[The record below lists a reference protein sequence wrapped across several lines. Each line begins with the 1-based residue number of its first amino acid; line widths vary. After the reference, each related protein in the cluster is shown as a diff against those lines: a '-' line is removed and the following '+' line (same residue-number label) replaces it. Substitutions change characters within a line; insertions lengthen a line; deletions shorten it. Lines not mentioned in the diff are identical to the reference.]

1 MSKNFAFLFAI
12 ALLMSLAFRDSAAQP
27 NMAPAA
33 QNAPAKPAGQK
44 PIREIFVPFDDLQII
59 LESDKN
65 RVFLTRE
72 EYEQLL
78 KVVEAQAAKQ
88 GPVNVVML
96 QAAYAGKIDDG
107 RAQVTGKIEFEVLQD
122 GWQVIPLQLNH
133 VGVKSATLDGKLA
146 SIARDA
152 RGLVRL
158 FVNGRGKHQL
168 DLDLTAAV
176 PAAAALQ
183 TLHIALPVATTAT
196 FDLSV
201 AGNVE
206 VKGGASVI
214 SRKYD
219 AAGNRTALNLILERG
234 PMSIVMSLNNKQA
247 REQRLVVARTVQ
259 VDEITL
265 GYERLH
271 VNVALRILHDPV
283 DRFRFV
289 VPAGFEVTNVSS
301 QRLSRWEVK
310 ADDKGRQILEAV
322 LSEATTDATLI
333 AISAN
338 RSPELAQD
346 WLASLQKWKL
356 PRLQPLDVAGE
367 VAVVGLLVED
377 RLEPQELATKQLLP
391 IDSPILTQA
400 MPESIF
406 RAEPGAPIVRH
417 VATYYVPSYIDATQ
431 YDLSANF
438 VRPES
443 GLVVSTSLL
452 LSLSDQ
458 GHDLRGG
465 FVVSPLA
472 EDLFQIR
479 LKAPLGWRVQEVLGD
494 DNQPL
499 AIERYELADGSTR
512 LLVTLS
518 KRIAAGQRGKFIV
531 RASANPSGWLADW
544 KEQAVTFPQ
553 LEIEGASREAGAIA
567 VQTGDDLAVQPQ
579 ELTGLVP
586 LLENEKQA
594 QGLAGVTTAAAY
606 RFESRPFAAKFTVER
621 KQPSLAAEVFS
632 FVQVLPDALKAHYE
646 LVYQVREAR
655 TRQLVFSVPTTTPKE
670 LTITGLDGV
679 QVKEQRSTDEGD
691 RRRWVV
697 QLADRTAGEI
707 RLTVDFQQP
716 LAERQLKDYPLPLA
730 QAEDVEFQSA
740 FISLEGSPE
749 LEVQPKTNHRTVDEA
764 ELYQARYLLDNPTQA
779 GDRRLI
785 GAYGYTGRDG
795 VLKIDVLRRTQHVLP
810 SAIAQ
815 RAELLTRISANG
827 LTQSIARYDLVTKA
841 TILEVALPGDAVLWT
856 MLVDGLPTKPQKEGT
871 TLLVSLPPRDDL
883 PVRRVQIVF
892 ETTGR
897 ELTLAPT
904 ITAAAPHLLLR
915 GNGTEVDREV
925 PQADLKWRLILP
937 SGYVLKT
944 SSGSVAPV
952 AKPRRD
958 IAALKVWQVLKYYGG
973 GVGGYRSASVMNELG
988 ELSEAIEGIN
998 VYDSSRSMELA
1009 KNAAPAPTTS
1019 EAMPAP
1025 AAMDPFGAP
1034 APMEQPQPPKA
1045 EPPPESKPAENAAPP
1060 PPKAMPPLVPA
1071 TPSTIDQTASQ
1082 LAAKDAVLAK
1092 EREQLEKQLAQIQQL
1107 SEGKNKAI
1115 FSALEGVSS
1124 LPIDFKPAKA
1134 ENVEVFRSLGVE
1146 PRLQVTLVDTT
1157 RMHWGAYGVGLL
1169 VFLMG
1174 VALTHRSAKQ
1184 QVGFI
1189 VSFLLVSSL
1198 PLLFTSAFDDFAPVF
1213 DAAFYAACALVPYF
1227 LIASVILSLWRAIL
1241 RCLPADCCQ
1250 PVTSTHVPLTTTS
1263 GTIIAPLIL
1272 FALLLGSTTNAIA
1285 QPPATPLPE
1294 GAKSI
1299 DLKDLLPLLEPGGSI
1314 TVPADAVIIPF
1325 DANDPDGVEQAKKVL
1340 IPYAKFIELW
1350 NRAHPDKPK
1359 EAKPAPIDHVILAA
1373 EYEATLTATDDL
1385 LVTGKLNI
1393 DVVSDKPVAIPLP
1406 FSGGVLVK
1414 ATLDGKPA
1422 RLQVVSPQPV
1432 APNQPPAQ
1440 AAKPAADLENGGVI
1454 ILHTQGV
1461 GRKTAEV
1468 SFRLG
1473 LTRRGGWRQVAAA
1486 LPLGGANKLTLT
1498 VPDEKTEVRIAGTPD
1513 KDNFESK
1520 AANEKIETT
1529 LVGDGGGRLDLQW
1542 RPKVAVGQI
1551 DQSLTAKSTSVLDVR
1566 EDALRLTWIG
1576 ELSFGRGTRD
1586 QFEFSLPLGYAIEQ
1600 VVSDNLRGWTTKP
1613 DAAQQLVNVT
1623 LLKPATG
1630 SERITL
1636 VLSKR
1641 GRIGTG
1647 EFATFDAPA
1656 VFVSGAAL
1664 QQGDI
1669 MIRRS
1674 PRLELRTETATGLT
1688 RADSDGQ
1695 LNAVVGAADAEDPSI
1710 LNLRPYQVYRFVTS
1724 GMGNKFTLRLN
1735 ASETA
1740 ASSAAEVR
1748 SVLRI
1753 ADRETTLNVGIKY
1766 IPQGQPIYRIAVL
1779 LPPDFELDEFFRD
1792 ESVFPEPLNWTLVID
1807 PASKRKLLNIF
1818 LLDGVERPFTIAL
1831 LGHLG
1836 KREKWEFAE
1845 VPKITVLNVDRQQG
1859 EIAIATD
1866 PDTDAQLADLKNAEP
1881 ETLQE
1886 THVWVK
1892 ADQRE
1897 GVRTALRYRQNDY
1910 SGAIKLTRKT
1920 PRVTVRSVSNVKVTR
1935 RAIEETVL
1943 LEYQITDAGIHELQF
1958 LLPESFRTARIRI
1971 PQEDSLLQRKKITA
1985 ATENSQPLPGWIL
1998 VTLSLQ
2004 DDVTDRLGV
2013 IVEHDR
2019 LLTDKPQEVAIPR
2032 SLTGTTAQRLVVIE
2046 NVGRDEVVEV
2056 KRVGLEAVARQQQA
2070 WQEMTRLLGN
2080 ADDSSVTQAYV
2091 AVGEQTPSLT
2101 FKTQQNQQVQTAQ
2114 ARIEFAK
2121 TELVVDEAGGY
2132 RGKVVFQVSNSTEQ
2146 YLDVALP
2153 GGAKLW
2159 TAIVRGQPVKP
2170 VEKTPAVAGEMRI
2183 PLIKTPAGSGDY
2195 SVQVRYAGSV
2205 GPLRSLRSIDFPLLR
2220 TQNINVEQSQ
2230 VQLYL
2235 PEDFDWPHF
2244 GGTMTRVKDESELE
2258 EGFQRYFNKKVE
2270 EAKLSL
2276 QNEDLNTKLRAQ
2288 ANLSGLLQSWQ
2299 FNSTTRSMNNLK
2311 QSGLAMRNYEQLQ
2324 EAQQEASDLVQ
2335 MQIDE
2340 LQTNDNRGRLNEAW
2354 MSQKVARSKNVVT
2367 QLGNNFDNGKFAED
2381 GKETKGKGE
2390 LAYNPQFLKGNKLDT
2405 EESNKKTIDE
2415 DLRKMAED
2423 QKKLSTK
2430 TDPGKPAATEQPATK
2445 QPAQQQ
2451 GRVSRGGKVQQ
2462 QAKDL
2467 EGDRA
2472 GLNQTFNDANN
2483 PAIQSAN
2490 PGSPNDNSP
2499 NFAPGLT
2506 PSGGRGPGNQPQL
2519 PRRGMNQSGEGQA
2532 QGQPQGQ
2539 AGYANNNEQT
2549 RQRENAFRYQQKL
2562 NDDQAQ
2568 QQALQLPNQQ
2578 LAGNQNQLYAVPPNA
2593 GPASQPAQNGG
2604 QANGPGV
2611 PQQMFE
2617 FKFGFSRDGDTAG
2630 APQSGGFNAEAAR
2643 LGSVG
2648 GGGGMGGMGPQALT
2662 GTTPQLPT
2670 GLASLDVDVAPRG
2683 KVYLFTVPRG
2693 ETKITAQPFSR
2704 DLTGRLINLA
2714 IVVAVI
2720 VAGVVLYRVCRQL
2733 PVRQATGTIAFAN
2746 LLILIGLLSWF
2757 FSFLPLYGLIIF
2769 LVGLVLL
2776 VRRIIDHRRAAV
2788 VA

>member
-1 MSKNFAFLFAI
+1 MNKFNPLSAI
-12 ALLMSLAFRDSAAQP
+12 ILLLSLAFHAIAAEP
-27 NMAPAA
+27 NMPANAPAA
-33 QNAPAKPAGQK
+33 NAPAKPAGK
-44 PIREIFVPFDDLQII
+44 KTIREIFVPFDDLQVI

-72 EYEQLL
+72 EYEELL

-96 QAAYAGKIDDG
+96 QAAYSGKIDDG
-107 RAQVTGKIEFEVLQD
+107 RAQVTGKLELEVLQD
-122 GWQVIPLQLNH
+122 GWQVVSLQLGH
-133 VGVKSATLDGKLA
+133 VGIKSATLDGKSA
-146 SIARDA
+146 SLARDA
-152 RGLVRL
+152 RGLVKL

-168 DLDLTAAV
+168 ELQLTAAV

-206 VKGGASVI
+206 VKGGASVV
-214 SRKYD
+214 SRKYNEG
-219 AAGNRTALNLILERG
+219 ANRTDLALLLERG

-247 REQRLVVARTVQ
+247 REQRLVVARTIQ

-310 ADDKGRQILEAV
+310 PDDKGRQILEAV

-338 RSPELAQD
+338 RSPELGQD

-377 RLEPQELATKQLLP
+377 RLEPQELTTKQLLP

-417 VATYYVPSYIDATQ
+417 VATYYVPAYIDATQ

-465 FVVSPLA
+465 FIVSPLA

-499 AIERYELADGSTR
+499 PIERYELADGSTR
-512 LLVTLS
+512 LLVTLR
-518 KRIAAGQRGKFIV
+518 KRIPAGQRGKIIV
-531 RASANPSGWLADW
+531 RASSNPAGWLADW
-544 KEQAVTFPQ
+544 KEQPVTFPQ
-553 LEIEGASREAGAIA
+553 LEIEGATREAGAVA
-567 VQTGDDLAVQPQ
+567 VQTGDDLAVQPTD
-579 ELTGLVP
+579 LNGLVP
-586 LLENEKQA
+586 LLENEKPA

-646 LVYQVREAR
+646 LIYQVREAR
-655 TRQLVFSVPTTTPKE
+655 TRQLAFSLPLSTPKE
-670 LTITGLDGV
+670 ITIIGLDGV
-679 QVKEQRSTDEGD
+679 QVKEQRSADEGD
-691 RRRWVV
+691 RRRWIV
-697 QLADRTAGEI
+697 QLADRQAGEI

-749 LEVQPKTNHRTVDEA
+749 LEVQPKTTLRTVDEA
-764 ELYQARYLLDNPTQA
+764 ELYQARYLLDNPAQT

-795 VLKIDVLRRTQHVLP
+795 VLKIDVVRRTQHVLP

-856 MLVDGLPTKPQKEGT
+856 MLVDGQPTKPQKEKH
-871 TLLVSLPPRDDL
+871 TLLVSLPPREDL

-897 ELTLAPT
+897 ELSLAPT
-904 ITAAAPHLLLR
+904 ISAAAPHLLLR
-915 GNGTEVDREV
+915 GSGDETDREV
-925 PQADLKWRLILP
+925 PQADLEWRLILP

-952 AKPRRD
+952 AKPPRE
-958 IAALKVWQVLKYYGG
+958 IAALKVWQLLKFYGG
-973 GVGGYRSASVMNELG
+973 GMGPYASASHYMHEDAD
-988 ELSEAIEGIN
+988 LSHYLSKATPLDDTSSMPPTAEALPPPGAE
-998 VYDSSRSMELA
+998 
-1009 KNAAPAPTTS
+1009 APQ
-1019 EAMPAP
+1019 
-1025 AAMDPFGAP
+1025 AMDPFGAP
-1034 APMEQPQPPKA
+1034 APNAAFPVEPALPKSDPKPASQPADNAPPPLPPQAGPQPPPA
-1045 EPPPESKPAENAAPP
+1045 AKPAEPSMPAKPP
-1060 PPKAMPPLVPA
+1060 IIVQEEP
-1071 TPSTIDQTASQ
+1071 
-1082 LAAKDAVLAK
+1082 
-1092 EREQLEKQLAQIQQL
+1092 RELMSVVSGRAD
-1107 SEGKNKAI
+1107 I

-1124 LPIDFKPAKA
+1124 LPIDFRPARA
-1134 ENVEVFRSLGVE
+1134 ETIETFRSLGVD
-1146 PRLQVTLVDTT
+1146 PRLEVTLVDST
-1157 RMHWGAYGVGLL
+1157 RIRWAAWGVGLL

-1174 VALTHRSAKQ
+1174 TALTYRPAKNQ
-1184 QVGFI
+1184 AGFVVI
-1189 VSFLLVSSL
+1189 FLLLSSL
-1198 PLLFTSAFDDFAPVF
+1198 PLLLTSELDDLAPVF
-1213 DAAFYAACALVPYF
+1213 DAAFYAACALVPYY
-1227 LIASVILSLWRAIL
+1227 LIASVLFSLRRAIL
-1241 RCLPADCCQ
+1241 RRLPADWFQ
-1250 PVTSTHVPLTTTS
+1250 TEATNIPLATNT
-1263 GTIIAPLIL
+1263 GTIIAPLL
-1272 FALLLGSTTNAIA
+1272 LCLLLLGNSTNAVA
-1285 QPPATPLPE
+1285 QAPAYPLPE
-1294 GAKSI
+1294 GAKAVE
-1299 DLKDLLPLLEPGGSI
+1299 LKDLLPLLEPGGPV

-1325 DANDPDGVEQAKKVL
+1325 DANDPDGVAQAKKVL

-1359 EAKPAPIDHVILAA
+1359 EAKPAPIDFAILAA
-1373 EYEATLTATDDL
+1373 NYEATLAATDDL
-1385 LVTGKLNI
+1385 LVTGKLTI
-1393 DVVSDKPVAIPLP
+1393 EVLGDKPVAIPLP

-1414 ATLDGKPA
+1414 ATLDGQPA
-1422 RLQVVSPQPV
+1422 RLQVVAPQP
-1432 APNQPPAQ
+1432 A
-1440 AAKPAADLENGGVI
+1440 PAAQQPQQQQDSKSIPPNVENGGVI
-1454 ILHTQGV
+1454 ILHTQGA

-1473 LTRRGGWRQVAAA
+1473 LTRRGGWRQVAAS
-1486 LPLGGANKLTLT
+1486 LPLGGANQLALTIPET
-1498 VPDEKTEVRIAGTPD
+1498 ATEVRIAGTPD
-1513 KDNFESK
+1513 KDNFETK

-1529 LVGDGGGRLDLQW
+1529 LVGAGGGRLDLQW

-1576 ELSFGRGTRD
+1576 ELNFGRGTRD
-1586 QFEFSLPLGYAIEQ
+1586 QFEFSLPLGYSIEQ
-1600 VVSDNLRGWTTKP
+1600 VVSDNIRGWQTKP
-1613 DAAQQLVNVT
+1613 DAAQQIVNVT

-1630 SERITL
+1630 SEKITL

-1664 QQGDI
+1664 QQGEI

-1674 PRLELRTETATGLT
+1674 PRIELRTEAATGLS

-1695 LNAVVGAADAEDPSI
+1695 LNNVVHAADAEDPSI

-1724 GMGNKFTLRLN
+1724 GAGNKFTLRLN
-1735 ASETA
+1735 AAETA
-1740 ASSAAEVR
+1740 AATAADVR
-1748 SVLRI
+1748 SVLRV
-1753 ADRETTLNVGIKY
+1753 AERETTLESKITFR
-1766 IPQGQPIYRIAVL
+1766 PQGQPLYHVEVL
-1779 LPPDFELDEFFRD
+1779 LPAGFEIDELQPT
-1792 ESVFPEPLNWTLVID
+1792 EVNWSVVND
-1807 PASKRKLLNIF
+1807 AASNRKKLSVH
-1818 LLDGVERPFTIAL
+1818 LLDGRESEFTLTL
-1831 LGHLG
+1831 LGHFA
-1836 KREKWEFAE
+1836 KREKWEELAAP
-1845 VPKITVLNVDRQQG
+1845 VISVLGVERQQG
-1859 EIAIATD
+1859 EIAVLSD
-1866 PDTDAQLADLKNAEP
+1866 PDTDVQATNLKNAE
-1881 ETLQE
+1881 TGLLQQ
-1886 THVWVK
+1886 TFGWLK
-1892 ADQRE
+1892 AEQQPLAR
-1897 GVRTALRYRQNDY
+1897 VALKYRAADY
-1910 SGAIKLTRKT
+1910 SATFKLTRKT

-1935 RAIEETVL
+1935 RSIEETML

-1958 LLPESFRTARIRI
+1958 MLPESFRTARIRI
-1971 PQEDSLLQRKKITA
+1971 PQEESLLQRKKITP
-1985 ATENSQPLPGWIL
+1985 ATENGQPLPGWIL

-2013 IVEHDR
+2013 IVEQDR
-2019 LLTDKPQEVAIPR
+2019 LLTDKPQDVAIPR

-2056 KRVGLEAVARQQQA
+2056 NRVGLEPISRQQQA

-2080 ADDSSVTQAYV
+2080 ADDSIVTQAYV
-2091 AVGEQTPSLT
+2091 VNSDKAPSLT

-2114 ARIEFAK
+2114 ARIEFAR
-2121 TELVVDEAGGY
+2121 TTLIVDEAGGY
-2132 RGKVVFQVSNSTEQ
+2132 RALVVFQVSNSTEQ
-2146 YLDVALP
+2146 YLDIAIP
-2153 GGAKLW
+2153 AGAKLW

-2170 VEKTPAVAGEMRI
+2170 VEKTPAVVGEMRI

-2195 SVQVRYAGSV
+2195 SVSIRYAGSV
-2205 GPLRSLRSIDFPLLR
+2205 GRLRSLRSIDFPLLR

-2235 PEDFDWPHF
+2235 PDDFEWPHF
-2244 GGTMTRVKDESELE
+2244 GGTMSQVKSENELE

-2270 EAKLSL
+2270 EAKQSL
-2276 QNEDLNTKLRAQ
+2276 QSEDLNTKLRAQ
-2288 ANLSGLLQSWQ
+2288 ANLSGLLQTWQ
-2299 FNSTTRSMNNLK
+2299 FNSASRSANNLE
-2311 QSGLAMRNYEQLQ
+2311 QSGLAQRNYSELQ
-2324 EAQQEASDLVQ
+2324 SAQQEAAEQVQ

-2340 LQTNDNRGRLNEAW
+2340 LQSNDNRYRLNGALME
-2354 MSQKVARSKNVVT
+2354 QKVARSKNVVT
-2367 QLGNNFDNGKFAED
+2367 QLGNNFEAAGAKPDDA
-2381 GKETKGKGE
+2381 KESKGKGE

-2405 EESNKKTIDE
+2405 EESNKRVIQEELKKT
-2415 DLRKMAED
+2415 AE
-2423 QKKLSTK
+2423 QLSTK
-2430 TDPGKPAATEQPATK
+2430 DQLLPKSREPAAK
-2445 QPAQQQ
+2445 QPQQ
-2451 GRVSRGGKVQQ
+2451 GEAPQSRVSRGGKVQQ

-2467 EGDRA
+2467 NGDRA
-2472 GLNQTFNDANN
+2472 GLNQQLNDLDQKFETDRAAAIADKERTQNNAGGPAAN
-2483 PAIQSAN
+2483 
-2490 PGSPNDNSP
+2490 
-2499 NFAPGLT
+2499 FY
-2506 PSGGRGPGNQPQL
+2506 GGRGLSPRGPAAANAKPDAVQNQNPG
-2519 PRRGMNQSGEGQA
+2519 
-2532 QGQPQGQ
+2532 QGQGQ
-2539 AGYANNNEQT
+2539 AFNNNEQSKA
-2549 RQRENAFRYQQKL
+2549 RDNAFRYQQRL
-2562 NDDQAQ
+2562 NEDQAQQ
-2568 QQALQLPNQQ
+2568 QQALQLPNQPV
-2578 LAGNQNQLYAVPPNA
+2578 AP
-2593 GPASQPAQNGG
+2593 QNGG
-2604 QANGPGV
+2604 QQSNGQMGQGQMPGR
-2611 PQQMFE
+2611 PNDDQT
-2617 FKFGFSRDGDTAG
+2617 FGFYFGLSRDG
-2630 APQSGGFNAEAAR
+2630 APQGHSLLGNQIGGVGGGGMA
-2643 LGSVG
+2643 VG
-2648 GGGGMGGMGPQALT
+2648 GGGGMGPGQSAAAPGSQPA
-2662 GTTPQLPT
+2662 T
-2670 GLASLDVDVAPRG
+2670 GLASLDIDVPARG
-2683 KVYLFTVPRG
+2683 RVYLFTIPRG
-2693 ETKITAQPFSR
+2693 ETKITAQPIAR
-2704 DLTGRLINLA
+2704 DLTARLINLA
-2714 IVVAVI
+2714 IVVAII
-2720 VAGVVLYRVCRQL
+2720 VVGVVIYRIARQL

-2746 LLILIGLLSWF
+2746 LLILLGMLSVLFSILPIYGFILIGL
-2757 FSFLPLYGLIIF
+2757 GI
-2769 LVGLVLL
+2769 VLL
-2776 VRRIIDHRRAAV
+2776 VRRILDMRRA
-2788 VA
+2788 VATA